1 MDLCLDFDIWP
12 SVFYG
17 TADEE
22 GFLAS
27 IDHCGA
33 SIDHYGLPMRL
44 RLTTCLLTL
53 HYNTYHYTA
62 LHR

>member
-44 RLTTCLLTL
+44 RLTT
-53 HYNTYHYTA
+53 
-62 LHR
+62 